1 MTSGAGN
8 RGPRAGA
15 HRAPRTSAPA
25 RGSGATKARD
35 TDSKTGVFGVGLRS
49 RSTLT
54 RALALVVL
62 GAIVGVGI
70 LRGGGSSAEQTVYKF
85 LLDWEQGQY
94 QQAASLTTGQPKE
107 VAADLAAAYHQV
119 DATSLVLTMG
129 HVHQQGSSASAAFK
143 ASIDLGSIGLQ
154 WVYGG
159 HFTLREVG
167 SAWKVIWSPS
177 VIMPGLRRGQR
188 LGVVISPQ
196 ARALIYSASGQSLIV
211 NGPAYEIGVTP
222 DALHGTA
229 TAVAEQLAA
238 VEPNLPAAQVAGQIE
253 AAQTNKFQE
262 LITLTPA
269 EYAKVAAQLHQIP
282 GLQVREYLLPLFDSI
297 APDVTG
303 AVGTETA
310 AVLHQDG
317 APYLP
322 KTTVGL
328 SGLEQA
334 FQRQL
339 TGTPTTGVYVQDAHG
354 DPLYFAGALRGGGE
368 ALWPGVATKSL
379 DTTIDSGVQLAA
391 NAALA
396 QTPDSAAI
404 VAVQASTGKILA
416 VASHQAA
423 GTPALDPLAGE
434 YQPGQAF
441 TIVSSAAL
449 LTSGHISA
457 DSPEKCYPRSQV
469 NGRWFDN
476 VPAEPVSLARSA
488 TVRKDFAAGCSTA
501 FAELSIA
508 IQSAD
513 LTSAAAEFGIGTRW
527 QLPLPPG
534 AYYAG
539 AMGQPGSADAV
550 AADAIGQGDVRVSP
564 LSMALAAAAADSGR
578 WHAPSLVTG
587 EADPST
593 AAKGAMSAQVR
604 FELQGLMRDAVVHGS
619 GSAANVAGNVYG
631 QAGNAVFAKP
641 GYRIAW
647 FIGYQ
652 ADIAFAVAELVTS
665 PSDSAA
671 PLTGTFLRNIHAG
684 S

>member
-1 MTSGAGN
+1 M
-8 RGPRAGA
+8 
-15 HRAPRTSAPA
+15 
-25 RGSGATKARD
+25 
-35 TDSKTGVFGVGLRS
+35 
-49 RSTLT
+49 LT
-54 RALALVVL
+54 RASALVVL
-62 GAIVGVGI
+62 AAIVGAGI
-70 LRGGGSSAEQTVYKF
+70 LHGGASSAEPTVYNF

-94 QQAASLTTGQPKE
+94 QQAAALTTGQPKE

-119 DATSLVLTMG
+119 DATNLVLTMG
-129 HVHQQGSSASAAFK
+129 HIHQQGSTASAAFK

-159 HFTLREVG
+159 HFALRELG

-196 ARALIYSASGQSLIV
+196 ARALIYSASGQPLIV
-211 NGPAYEIGVTP
+211 NGPAYEIGVRP
-222 DALHGTA
+222 DTLHGTA
-229 TAVAEQLAA
+229 TTVAEQLAA
-238 VEPNLPAAQVAGQIE
+238 VEPDLPAAQVAGQIE

-262 LITLTPA
+262 LVTLTPA
-269 EYAKVAAQLHQIP
+269 EYAKVAAQIRLIP
-282 GLQVREYLLPLFDSI
+282 GLQVREYPLPLFGSI

-303 AVGTETA
+303 VVGTETA
-310 AVLHQDG
+310 PVLHEDG
-317 APYLP
+317 VPYLP
-322 KTTVGL
+322 HTTVGL
-328 SGLEQA
+328 SGLEQS

-339 TGTPTTGVYVQDAHG
+339 YGTPMTGVYVQDAHG
-354 DPLYFAGALRGGGE
+354 DPLYFAGALGGAGGK
-368 ALWPGVATKSL
+368 ALWPGVAPKKL
-379 DTTIDSGVQLAA
+379 YTTIDSGVQLAA
-391 NAALA
+391 NAALK
-396 QTPDSAAI
+396 QTSDSAAI

-423 GTPALDPLAGE
+423 GAPALDPLAGQ

-449 LTSGHISA
+449 LTTGHISA

-476 VPAEPVSLARSA
+476 DPAEPASLARSA

-508 IQSAD
+508 IHGGD

-534 AYYAG
+534 TYYAG
-539 AMGQPGSADAV
+539 DIGQPGSADAV

-587 EADPST
+587 GADPGR
-593 AAKGAMSAQVR
+593 AAKSAMSAQVR
-604 FELQGLMRDAVVHGS
+604 FELQGLMRDAVTQGS

-631 QAGNAVFAKP
+631 QAGNAPFARR

-647 FIGYQ
+647 FIGYK
-652 ADIAFAVAELVTS
+652 ADIAFAVAEVVTS
-665 PSDSAA
+665 SSDSAA